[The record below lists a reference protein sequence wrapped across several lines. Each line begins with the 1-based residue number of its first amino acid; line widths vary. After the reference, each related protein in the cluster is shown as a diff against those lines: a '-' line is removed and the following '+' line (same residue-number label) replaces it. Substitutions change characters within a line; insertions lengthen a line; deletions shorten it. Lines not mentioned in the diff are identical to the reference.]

1 MVGYVPT
8 PTERKGMHSDIGWL
22 RLPARR
28 AGAETAVAPPPA
40 DDAVPAQDDDR
51 NVHGSRT

>member
-22 RLPARR
+22 RPPATR
-28 AGAETAVAPPPA
+28 AGAETAVSPPPA
-40 DDAVPAQDDDR
+40 DDAVPAQVDDR
-51 NVHGSRT
+51 KVHGSRT